1 VKKKEQRFNDK
12 TKHKASSRQKK
23 QRLFITQI
31 FSGPP
36 SPLSRTPK
44 ALKKR
49 VTGGKKRN
57 PLFCPFGK
65 ENEKK
70 QDRN

>member
-1 VKKKEQRFNDK
+1 MTKQNIKPHLDK
-12 TKHKASSRQKK
+12 RNKDSSSPKSF
-23 QRLFITQI
+23 LVHL
-31 FSGPP
+31 P
-36 SPLSRTPK
+36 PLSRTPK